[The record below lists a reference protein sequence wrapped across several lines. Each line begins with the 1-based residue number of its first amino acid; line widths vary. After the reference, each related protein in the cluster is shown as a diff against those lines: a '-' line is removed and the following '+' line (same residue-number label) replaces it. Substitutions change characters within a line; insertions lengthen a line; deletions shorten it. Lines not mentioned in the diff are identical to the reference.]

1 MFFVFIGLFFTFFGC
16 PVEHSGRKL
25 EEIKP
30 KRSRTSL
37 STPEPQIFTRKPKKS
52 PEKKLGE
59 KTTGKSQSITIENAS
74 TLSEDEIDKI
84 IKDAEQ
90 NAKDDEKRRAN
101 IELKN
106 NAETICYTAE
116 KKLNEENSNISES
129 EKESINNIISEIR
142 DLIKKEDFDSLE
154 QKMKELEQLMSSTQT
169 AQTSTYN
176 PDAE

>member
-1 MFFVFIGLFFTFFGC
+1 MQDCFIAHQMLQVFTHTHKEIIICSQYILCQDEKNPFSIT
-16 PVEHSGRKL
+16 
-25 EEIKP
+25 EIK
-30 KRSRTSL
+30 
-37 STPEPQIFTRKPKKS
+37 
-52 PEKKLGE
+52 
-59 KTTGKSQSITIENAS
+59 
-74 TLSEDEIDKI
+74 EIDKI

-154 QKMKELEQLMSSTQT
+154 QKMKELEQLMSTKNNFTILRSISFQ
-169 AQTSTYN
+169 Y
-176 PDAE
+176 